1 MFLIYLNDK
10 NVEEL
15 IKWTDD
21 RQYIYCWDNGVNV
34 KMNKMPEKS
43 IERQTRIL
51 KTLNE
56 NKEIFNFDDEIMYYF
71 HKFICFNLSDE
82 NDFLSSET
90 IEKMKYFIYEF
101 LEQKDNEK
109 K

>member
-21 RQYIYCWDNGVNV
+21 RQYIYDYINRVNV
-34 KMNKMPEKS
+34 KMNKMPEQYIK
-43 IERQTRIL
+43 IEIRIL

-56 NKEIFNFDDEIMYYF
+56 KKQIYNFDDEIMYYF

-82 NDFLSSET
+82 NEFLSNET
-90 IEKMKYFIYEF
+90 VEKMKYFIYEF
-101 LEQKDNEK
+101 LEQKNNEK
-109 K
+109 Q

>member
-21 RQYIYCWDNGVNV
+21 RQYIYDYINRVNV
-34 KMNKMPEKS
+34 KMNKMPEQYIK
-43 IERQTRIL
+43 IEIRIL

-56 NKEIFNFDDEIMYYF
+56 KKQIYNFDDEIMYYF
-71 HKFICFNLSDE
+71 HKFICFN
-82 NDFLSSET
+82 
-90 IEKMKYFIYEF
+90 
-101 LEQKDNEK
+101 
-109 K
+109 

>member
-21 RQYIYCWDNGVNV
+21 RTYIYDYINGVNV
-34 KMNKMPEKS
+34 KLNKMPEKCR
-43 IERQTRIL
+43 EREHRII

-82 NDFLSSET
+82 NEFLSNET
-90 IEKMKYFIYEF
+90 VEKMKYFIYEF
-101 LEQKDNEK
+101 LEQKNNEK